1 MQANEQIPRFQQKQ
15 NALLS
20 NSSKVKIERHIVK
33 EMCKKQKTLDKRQE
47 L

>member
-1 MQANEQIPRFQQKQ
+1 MQANEQISHFQQKQ

-20 NSSKVKIERHIVK
+20 NLSKVKIKHHIVK
-33 EMCKKQKTLDKRQE
+33 EMCKKQKTLDKCQE